1 MQRANRS
8 SPSSISEIKSEAEE
22 NRTLSENM
30 DPPKTEERYDAES
43 IKVLEG
49 LDAVRKRP
57 GMYIGDTSV
66 RGYHH
71 LVYEVVDNAIDEALA
86 GQCDHVEIK
95 LHVNG
100 SATIEDNGRG
110 IPTELHP
117 TEGISAAEVVM
128 TRLHAG
134 GKFDNKAYK
143 VSGGLHGVGVSVVNA
158 LSEYLTMTIYREGR
172 IWHQRYE
179 RGDPQGSLEVVGETS
194 RHGTKITFR
203 PDLDI
208 FEVDGFQFDLLS
220 SRLREMA
227 FLNPGLSIDIEDE
240 TTGRKKEFEYEGGI
254 VSFVEHLCQKK
265 TPLHEVP
272 VAIRGEND
280 GIQLEIAM
288 MWTSAFQETLLGFA
302 NNINTIDGGTHI
314 SGFKAAL
321 TRTFNA
327 YGQSSGLFKKL
338 KANLSGEDIREGMIG
353 IISVKI
359 PEPQFEGQTK
369 TKLGNSEVKGMVES
383 LLNEGLAEFLEEN
396 PAVAKAILSK
406 AIDASRAREAARK
419 ARDLARRKSALD
431 SGDLPGKLAD
441 CQEKDPSKCEL
452 FIVEG
457 ESAGGSAKACRDR
470 KFQAILPLRGKILNV
485 EKARFDRMLSSQ
497 ELRILISALGTG
509 IGEEEFDPA
518 RLRYHRIIIMTDAD
532 VDGSHIRTLLLTFFF
547 RQMGAL
553 INNGHLYIAQPP
565 LFKVRK
571 GKRIVYLK
579 DEGNLTHF
587 FLERQVA
594 GMQLMAGTGTD
605 PVNGDDLLALLDRLG
620 RFKEIGDRLDRRI
633 SAAAVEAFLIA
644 GRPGLSFDERD
655 HLEDMLPR
663 MADYLEAA
671 YPERRVTRLEVVR
684 DPLLEKWAI
693 ELRTEQS
700 GHRRESM
707 IGAEIYNLPE
717 FRELRR
723 LAYRIGAEG
732 APPYR
737 LEEGD
742 EEVVFAN
749 ARTLLEHIRVSSQK
763 GYDIQRYKGLGE
775 MNPEQLWETTMDPET
790 RTLMQVNVADSV
802 GADEVFTVLMGDEVE
817 PRREFIQ
824 ANALDVRNLD
834 I

>member
-1 MQRANRS
+1 MSDNIDLPQVG
-8 SPSSISEIKSEAEE
+8 E
-22 NRTLSENM
+22 N
-30 DPPKTEERYDAES
+30 YGAES

-66 RGYHH
+66 RGFHH

-86 GQCDHVEIK
+86 GQCDHVEVT
-95 LHVNG
+95 LHEDG

-110 IPTELHP
+110 IPTDLHS
-117 TEGISAAEVVM
+117 TEGVSAAEVVM

-158 LSEYLTMTIYREGR
+158 LSEWLTMTIHREGR
-172 IWHQRYE
+172 VWHQQYD
-179 RGDPQGSLEVVGETS
+179 RGVPREELKVVGETS
-194 RHGTKITFR
+194 RQGTKITFR
-203 PDLDI
+203 PDMDI
-208 FEVDGFQFDLLS
+208 FEVDGFQFELLS
-220 SRLREMA
+220 NRLRELA
-227 FLNPGLSIDIEDE
+227 FLNPGLMIEIVDE
-240 TTGRKKEFEYEGGI
+240 VTGKKNEFQYEGGI

-272 VAIRGEND
+272 IAIRGEND

-288 MWTSAFQETLLGFA
+288 MWTSAFQESVLGFA

-314 SGFKAAL
+314 SGFKASL

-338 KANLSGEDIREGMIG
+338 KENLSGEDIREGMTG

-383 LLNEGLAEFLEEN
+383 MVNEVLAEFLEEN

-441 CQEKDPSKCEL
+441 CQEKDPSQCEI

-470 KFQAILPLRGKILNV
+470 RFQAILPLRGKILNV

-509 IGEEEFDPA
+509 IGAEEFDPD

-547 RQMGAL
+547 RQMGEL
-553 INNGHLYIAQPP
+553 IANGHLYIAQPP

-571 GKRIVYLK
+571 GKKINYLK
-579 DEGNLTHF
+579 DEGALTHF
-587 FLERQVA
+587 FLEKQLSGLQLTA
-594 GMQLMAGTGTD
+594 GGAAEPISGQA
-605 PVNGDDLLALLDRLG
+605 LLELLDRLE
-620 RFKEIGDRLDRRI
+620 RFKEIGDRLERKI
-633 SAAAVEAFLIA
+633 ASATVEAFLIA
-644 GRPGLSFDERD
+644 ARPGLSFADRD
-655 HLEDMLPR
+655 
-663 MADYLEAA
+663 ALEAMVPAMGEYLAQA
-671 YPERRVTRLEVVR
+671 YPEQRVHGVEVIEDPDLE
-684 DPLLEKWAI
+684 EKFGVQV
-693 ELRTEQS
+693 RTEQS
-700 GHRRESM
+700 GHRRVSLV
-707 IGAEIYNLPE
+707 GAELYNSRE
-717 FRELRR
+717 VRELRR
-723 LAYRIGAEG
+723 LAYQIGMDG
-732 APPYR
+732 APPYTLR
-737 LEEGD
+737 DGD
-742 EEVVFAN
+742 EETAFGN
-749 ARTLLEHIRVSSQK
+749 ARALLEYVRESSQK
-763 GYDIQRYKGLGE
+763 GYDVQRYKGLGE
-775 MNPEQLWETTMDPET
+775 MNPEQLWETTMDPAT
-790 RTLMQVNVADSV
+790 RTLMQVSVADSV
-802 GADEVFTVLMGDEVE
+802 GADEVFTVLMGDEVD